1 MTGEG
6 QMKDRGKL
14 IVIEG
19 LDGSGKA
26 TQAAKLRQYLEAR
39 GDSALQ
45 VEFPDYGSESSAL
58 VRMYLAGEIGG
69 LDQVNAYAASAFY
82 AADRYISYQN
92 KWKKPFLAGY
102 TIVSDRYTTSNA
114 VHQMSKLPKE
124 QWDDYL
130 RWLED
135 CEYVRMELPRP
146 DLVVYLDMHPDTSRV
161 LLLRRSAENG
171 MDMDLHERDL
181 AYLLRCR
188 DAALY
193 AAGRL
198 GWHVVR
204 CCDSSSPYPVEEV
217 FDKIQT
223 VLEDL

>member
-1 MTGEG
+1 MSGAG
-6 QMKDRGKL
+6 RL

-26 TQAAKLRQYLEAR
+26 TQATALRDALERR
-39 GDSALQ
+39 GDRVCK
-45 VEFPDYGSESSAL
+45 VEFPDYGSDSSAL

-69 LDQVNAYAASAFY
+69 PDQVNAYAASSFY

-92 KWKKPFLAGY
+92 KWKKEYLAGY
-102 TIVSDRYTTSNA
+102 TIVSDRYSTSNA
-114 VHQMSKLPKE
+114 AYQMSKLPRE
-124 QWDDYL
+124 DWDDYL

-135 CEYVRMELPRP
+135 YEYARLALPRP
-146 DLVVYLDMHPDTSRV
+146 DVVIYLDMHPDTSRA
-161 LLLRRSAENG
+161 LILRRSEESGVG
-171 MDMDLHERDL
+171 MDIHERDL

-193 AAGRL
+193 AAEKL
-198 GWHVVR
+198 GWRVIR
-204 CCDSSSPYPVEEV
+204 CCDGARPYPVERI
-217 FDKIQT
+217 FHKIEG